1 MTTRTARGSAFH
13 PPAPLT
19 RRAILAGTAAA
30 AVAGHAGSALAQETL
45 KIGVLGTIT
54 GPGAT
59 WGLGIDGGARIAA
72 DEVNA
77 RGGLK
82 VGGKAY
88 KVEIVSYDDQYR
100 AAAAVTAIN
109 RLIGPDGVR
118 FVLGPIGSASLL
130 AIKPITEREK
140 VLLFTASWS
149 AEVLK
154 DSRYIFRVGPTTQEF
169 APATVAW
176 LKQNRPQVKRVAT
189 LSANDETG
197 WNSQR
202 IQKAA
207 YAAGGLEIVAAEHF
221 ERQQNDFRALLTK
234 LLAARPDSI
243 ELDTTPPP
251 TAGLVVRQA
260 REQGFKGGFTKFGGF
275 DVAELVRT
283 AGADNAEGV
292 IGILLGD
299 PASAE
304 WAKLQQAY
312 ARHHSNAMGDF
323 VVPFYDSARLLFH
336 AIEASGTVTDSDKVV
351 AALEKSAPFRGAVGE
366 LTWGGKAA
374 YGVDHQIYGPV
385 FLTEIVK
392 GKGNVIG
399 KVALV

>member
-1 MTTRTARGSAFH
+1 MTIKTLSDRAAAHAITKRT
-13 PPAPLT
+13 L
-19 RRAILAGTAAA
+19 LAGTAAA
-30 AVAGHAGSALAQETL
+30 VVAGAAGPAAAQEAV
-45 KIGVLGTIT
+45 KIGVLGTIS

-82 VGGKAY
+82 VGGKSY
-88 KVEIVSYDDQYR
+88 RIEIVSYDDQYR
-100 AAAAVTAIN
+100 AAAAVTATN

-176 LKQNRPQVKRVAT
+176 VKANRPQVKRVAT

-207 YAAGGLEIVAAEHF
+207 YTAGGLEVVAAEHF
-221 ERQQNDFRALLTK
+221 ERQQTDFRALLTK

-251 TAGLVVRQA
+251 TAGLVIRQA
-260 REQGFKGGFTKFGGF
+260 REQGFKGVFTKFGGF
-275 DVAELVRT
+275 DVSEIVRT
-283 AGADNAEGV
+283 AGAENAEGV
-292 IGILLGD
+292 IGILQGD
-299 PASAE
+299 PASPE
-304 WAKLQQAY
+304 WARLEQGY
-312 ARHHSNAMGDF
+312 AKHHSNVMGDF
-323 VVPFYDSARLLFH
+323 VIPFYDAARLLFG
-336 AIEASGTVTDSDKVV
+336 AIEAAGSVTDSDKVV
-351 AALEKSAPFRGAVGE
+351 GALEKSAPFAGAVGQ
-366 LTWGGKAA
+366 LTWGGKEA
-374 YGVDHQIYGPV
+374 YGVDHQIYAPV
-385 FLTEIVK
+385 FLTEIAQGR
-392 GKGNVIG
+392 GKVIG